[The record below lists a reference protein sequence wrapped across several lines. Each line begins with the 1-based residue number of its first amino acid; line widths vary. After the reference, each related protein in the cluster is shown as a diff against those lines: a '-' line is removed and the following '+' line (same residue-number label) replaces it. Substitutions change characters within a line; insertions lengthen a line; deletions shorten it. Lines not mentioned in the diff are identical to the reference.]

1 MEAVKDC
8 DVALFVVDAS
18 RPLTDEDRR
27 AMDAAL
33 EAPEAIAIL
42 NKQDLPGAIEPS
54 DLPFAY
60 IVPISCKDGTGFDLL
75 EQAFD
80 MLFPDD
86 AVRRLVSDE
95 RAAGRRHS
103 AREKAV
109 DSAVR
114 SLRAGMTPDA
124 VLVDL
129 EAAMDALGEVTG
141 RTMREDI
148 TNRIFERFCVG
159 K

>member
-1 MEAVKDC
+1 
-8 DVALFVVDAS
+8 
-18 RPLTDEDRR
+18 
-27 AMDAAL
+27 
-33 EAPEAIAIL
+33 
-42 NKQDLPGAIEPS
+42 
-54 DLPFAY
+54 
-60 IVPISCKDGTGFDLL
+60 
-75 EQAFD
+75 

-86 AVRRLVSDE
+86 TPCDGSLLTNARQAGAIL
-95 RAAGRRHS
+95 RA
-103 AREKAV
+103 KK
-109 DSAVR
+109 SAVR

>member
-1 MEAVKDC
+1 MEAAKDC
-8 DVALFVVDAS
+8 DVALYVLDDS
-18 RPLTDEDRR
+18 KPMTEEDRR
-27 AMDAAL
+27 AMGAAL
-33 EAPEAIAIL
+33 EAPEAVAIL
-42 NKQDLPGAIEPS
+42 NKQD
-54 DLPFAY
+54 
-60 IVPISCKDGTGFDLL
+60 
-75 EQAFD
+75 

-86 AVRRLVSDE
+86 TPCDGSLLTNARQAGAIL
-95 RAAGRRHS
+95 RAKKS
-103 AREKAV
+103 V
-109 DSAVR
+109 DSAVQ

-129 EAAMDALGEVTG
+129 ESAMDALGEVTG